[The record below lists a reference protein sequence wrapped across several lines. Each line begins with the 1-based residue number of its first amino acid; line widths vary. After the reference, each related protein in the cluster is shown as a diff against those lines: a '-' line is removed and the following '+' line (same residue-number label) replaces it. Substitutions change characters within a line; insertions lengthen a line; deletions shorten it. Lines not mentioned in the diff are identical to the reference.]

1 MSNHTI
7 MLAKDYD
14 FRRVIFP
21 VCISEKLDGVPAK
34 FFKDANGKVVAMT
47 RQGELLTSV
56 EHICKELSDFKLLD
70 ENNAIVGELWVRGRP
85 FKETSG
91 KVRAEEVC
99 TDLKLYIYDEFFCD
113 KAGLPNDSRTF
124 YGRWAH
130 IDAKFLRNPFGIPPH
145 VELVRQFLCEN
156 IDELNH
162 MRSRIMAGPSVGPK
176 YKPEGVV
183 VRMLS
188 GEGSYYSL
196 AGRSWGMMRIV
207 EKPTL
212 DLMVVEVIEA
222 KDKNGNP
229 KGMVGSLM
237 CKYHDIDIKVGAGKA
252 THAERTKWWKKPE
265 LILGKIVQVQYKPD
279 DSYNKLRQPTFQRI
293 RDDKDT
299 PDA

>member
-1 MSNHTI
+1 MSNNTI

-14 FRRVIFP
+14 YKRVTFP
-21 VCISEKLDGVPAK
+21 VCLSEKLDGVPAK
-34 FFKDANGKVVAMT
+34 FFRDKDGNVVAMT

-70 ENNAIVGELWVRGRP
+70 ESNAIVGELWVRGRP

-91 KVRAEEVC
+91 KVRADEVC
-99 TDLKLYIYDEFFCD
+99 TDLKLYVYDEFFCD
-113 KAGLPNDSRTF
+113 REGCPYDSRTF
-124 YGRWAH
+124 RQRWTH
-130 IDAKFLRNPFGIPPH
+130 LDHKFFRNALGMPPH
-145 VELVRQFLCEN
+145 VTLVHQFLCEN
-156 IDELNH
+156 SAVLNYK
-162 MRSRIMAGPSVGPK
+162 RERIMAGPCDRA
-176 YKPEGVV
+176 YKPEGVMI
-183 VRMLS
+183 RTLD
-188 GEGSYYSL
+188 GADSYYSL
-196 AGRSWGMMRIV
+196 VGRSWGMMRIV
-207 EKPTL
+207 EKPTI
-212 DLMVVEVIEA
+212 DLMVVEVVEA
-222 KDKNGNP
+222 KDKKGNP

-252 THAERTKWWKKPE
+252 THDERKKWWKKPE